1 MNSSLLN
8 EEYLSSTESEN
19 ARLRAER
26 DAWKAA
32 ALDERK
38 NCKERRRI
46 LVEVASMATDARA
59 QAQTTLHPQ
68 KRSVEPV
75 WNDPADLRSSRR
87 YPEQAEILNIYHH
100 EWSGIR
106 AAASSLG
113 GEKLAISALENLSY
127 HQLARLVG
135 QIVRSD
141 VSRVVCHSLSRNMSA
156 LIAALARLGWSDRM
170 FLVMHGSQVQW
181 TDKYEREISINAIE
195 LLRQRKIRRLHVM
208 KSGFYYDH
216 PALFRPMLLNSSP
229 SVAAASRRELQTEGV
244 ALSVG
249 WNNLGKNVHSN
260 AFGAALSRRIKSIW
274 LCAPDIRLP
283 PPLQKKL
290 VHKQH
295 VTRQAVFSMIN
306 LSSICLNASLHECH
320 PMFNIEAQAHG
331 KACIRGNLFLDAL
344 ETHPYV
350 VLTQVNDVSSV
361 IEIRDTIDRVL
372 SVPSTELREMV
383 LDYQTA
389 SDAVSRQRY
398 QEFLE
403 I

>member
-1 MNSSLLN
+1 MNNSLQN
-8 EEYLSSTESEN
+8 AEYLSSIETKN
-19 ARLRAER
+19 AKLRAEQ

-32 ALDERK
+32 ALTERE

-46 LVEVASMATDARA
+46 LEEVGSIATEARA
-59 QAQTTLHPQ
+59 QASINLHRQ
-68 KRSVEPV
+68 KRPVEPV
-75 WNDPADLRSSRR
+75 WNDPADLRLSRS
-87 YPEQAEILNIYHH
+87 YPEQAEILNVYHH

-113 GEKLAISALENLSY
+113 GEKLAISALESLSY
-127 HQLARLVG
+127 HQLARLVS
-135 QIVRSD
+135 QIVRSG
-141 VSRVVCHSLSRNMSA
+141 VSRIVCHSLSRNMSA
-156 LIAALARLGWSDRM
+156 LIAALSRLGWSDRL

-181 TDKYEREISINAIE
+181 ADKYERDISTKAIE
-195 LLRQRKIRRLHVM
+195 MMRKKKIRRLHVM

-216 PALFRPMLLNSSP
+216 PALFRPMLFNSSP
-229 SVAAASRRELQTEGV
+229 SVALASWKELQTEGV

-249 WNNLGKNVHSN
+249 WDNLGKNVHSN

-274 LCAPDIRLP
+274 HCAPDIRLP
-283 PPLQKKL
+283 PPLDKKL
-290 VHKQH
+290 VHKPH
-295 VTRQAVFSMIN
+295 ATRQAVFSMIN

-344 ETHPYV
+344 EKHPYV
-350 VLTQVNDVSSV
+350 ALTQVNDVSSV
-361 IEIRDTIDRVL
+361 VEIRDAVDRVL
-372 SVPSTELREMV
+372 SVPPTELREMV